1 MSKFSDF
8 MSRVTYPDD
17 LSKKNDA
24 SANASANANAKAK
37 DGKDEASGAQ
47 AQGSAGASMGKSSFR
62 NAIYMPEP
70 IGSLSKIAA
79 PRPNEVKKEEE
90 DIVGIMGA
98 TGLAVTFANKEL
110 SGQEQ
115 KAVDDAKERVNK
127 SLEENKARQ
136 EEKREEPND
145 IGSFTSM
152 IATASGNSALT
163 NAYSFAFFEK
173 NIVPYIV
180 AGYPTLDYTESL
192 IVKFAESG
200 INAIELAI
208 PFSDPTAED
217 PIVQTACAKA
227 LQNDISPD
235 GVLEM
240 VNRLRTKRNIALPIT
255 LICYA
260 NTVYSRGIDAFMQ
273 KCKDSGIS
281 GITIVDLPYE
291 ERDEFAPSVE
301 KAGLIYINTIA
312 STTVEQATSERIGR
326 IVKDAQ
332 GYIKVF
338 ANSFDS
344 MLTTLE
350 QVKEYTKLPLI
361 PSLGELSREDS
372 QRIAPLCDGVIL
384 DTAIIDRIDSRADV
398 SMFVYGMKR
407 NLGGK

>member
-1 MSKFSDF
+1 
-8 MSRVTYPDD
+8 
-17 LSKKNDA
+17 
-24 SANASANANAKAK
+24 
-37 DGKDEASGAQ
+37 
-47 AQGSAGASMGKSSFR
+47 
-62 NAIYMPEP
+62 
-70 IGSLSKIAA
+70 
-79 PRPNEVKKEEE
+79 
-90 DIVGIMGA
+90 
-98 TGLAVTFANKEL
+98 
-110 SGQEQ
+110 
-115 KAVDDAKERVNK
+115 
-127 SLEENKARQ
+127 
-136 EEKREEPND
+136 
-145 IGSFTSM
+145 
-152 IATASGNSALT
+152 
-163 NAYSFAFFEK
+163 
-173 NIVPYIV
+173 
-180 AGYPTLDYTESL
+180 
-192 IVKFAESG
+192 
-200 INAIELAI
+200 
-208 PFSDPTAED
+208 
-217 PIVQTACAKA
+217 
-227 LQNDISPD
+227 
-235 GVLEM
+235 
-240 VNRLRTKRNIALPIT
+240 
-255 LICYA
+255 
-260 NTVYSRGIDAFMQ
+260 MQ

-291 ERDEFAPSVE
+291 ERDEFAPSAE

>member
-24 SANASANANAKAK
+24 SASANANAKAK

-47 AQGSAGASMGKSSFR
+47 AQAQGSAGASMGKSSFK

-127 SLEENKARQ
+127 SLEENKARH
-136 EEKREEPND
+136 EEKREESND

-240 VNRLRTKRNIALPIT
+240 VSRLRTKRNIALPIT

-260 NTVYSRGIDAFMQ
+260 NTVYSLGIDAFMQ

-291 ERDEFAPSVE
+291 ERDEFAPSAE

-344 MLTTLE
+344 MVTTLE

-361 PSLGELSREDS
+361 PALGELSREDS

>member
-24 SANASANANAKAK
+24 SANANAKAK
-37 DGKDEASGAQ
+37 DGKDEAGGAQ
-47 AQGSAGASMGKSSFR
+47 AQGSAGASMGKSSFK

-136 EEKREEPND
+136 EEKREESND
-145 IGSFTSM
+145 IGSFTNM

-240 VNRLRTKRNIALPIT
+240 VSRLRTKRNIALPIT

-291 ERDEFAPSVE
+291 ERDEFAPSAE

-361 PSLGELSREDS
+361 PALGELSREDS